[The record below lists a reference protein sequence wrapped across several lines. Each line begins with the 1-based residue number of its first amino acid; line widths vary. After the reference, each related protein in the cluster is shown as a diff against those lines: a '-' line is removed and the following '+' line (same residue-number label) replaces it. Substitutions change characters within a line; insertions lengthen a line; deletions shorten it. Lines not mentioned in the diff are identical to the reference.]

1 MTALEL
7 KQMLV
12 TVPDEAIVTIMSC
25 PSDNLMKDDYDVE
38 NVIKYEDLI
47 KHQTY
52 ICLF

>member
-7 KQMLV
+7 KQILEN
-12 TVPDEAIVTIMSC
+12 VPDEAIVTIMAD
-25 PSDNLMKDDYDVE
+25 PSDILIKDDYDVE

-47 KHQTY
+47 KHETY

>member
-12 TVPDEAIVTIMSC
+12 TVPDEAIVTLMSC
-25 PSDNLMKDDYDVE
+25 SSDNLMKDDYDVE